1 MYCCKQRKPR
11 PAIKIDLAASVSKAF
26 YDVLA
31 TSQQVR
37 VAAENIVR
45 TERSLKDATN
55 QYKAGVVDK
64 IDYKR
69 ATISLNNLK
78 ASKRSNEELI
88 IAKME
93 YLKALM
99 GYPDSASL
107 NIVYDSAA
115 MENEIYIDTLQQPD

>member
-1 MYCCKQRKPR
+1 
-11 PAIKIDLAASVSKAF
+11 
-26 YDVLA
+26 VLA

-88 IAKME
+88 IAKTE
-93 YLKALM
+93 YLKSLM
-99 GYPDSASL
+99 GYPDSTGL
-107 NIVYDSAA
+107 NIVYRQCNDGK
-115 MENEIYIDTLQQPD
+115 